1 MPSPQSQFCL
11 PRRRRRAAA
20 STLVLLAVAT
30 LSACGWGE
38 TAKPAPSPVPSVG
51 SAAGRFVGSEACGSC
66 HASEFEAW
74 GKSSH
79 RATLRPW
86 SASEP
91 LRAAGSH
98 GPFHLGADGQ
108 ATGPGTDGSP
118 LTGRVEFL
126 LGGRDR
132 EDVLVRLPDGRLQV
146 FPLSYDVGK
155 GVTFAPL
162 TALAGGNA
170 PPADTVEYW
179 TRAGRNADLACYGC
193 HATGQI
199 LTVAGRS
206 PSGLALPASQLVE
219 TGVGCEAC
227 HGPGGPHIDAATKR
241 QPSRS
246 LVRLAKGTGA
256 ATSIATCASCHA
268 LREVLASPFSS
279 APAHRYGE
287 PLTVASDPLLSV
299 PSNFEF
305 RDPLFPDF
313 RPATFQQ
320 EAVAFGQ
327 NGCAT
332 KGGMVC
338 ASCHDPHAGGTVPAL
353 AAADGGDSICAPCH
367 APVVKAGRE
376 HAGRDPAAPGGRCL
390 DCHMP
395 ATLRGPASSPS
406 RDHLFA
412 VATSEGRRRIARA
425 VASARERG
433 REGVTELGRQARD
446 AGAPWFVRW
455 ASLQHLVAPMPGPV
469 PLEARE
475 AAKSALSDPDPALR
489 RAAARAL
496 ARIGDAR
503 DAEAIQR
510 ASSDEDPWVALDA
523 ARALGALG
531 LPTAGGR
538 LLQLLQRPDLAA
550 DARAQFAYGHA
561 CVVGQDHARG
571 EKALRRALE
580 LNPYLLPA
588 MNDLGLAL
596 VGQGRRDEARAVW
609 RTALDVNPRLATAR
623 DNLAQLDQSRENQRE
638 NTDR

>member
-1 MPSPQSQFCL
+1 
-11 PRRRRRAAA
+11 
-20 STLVLLAVAT
+20 
-30 LSACGWGE
+30 
-38 TAKPAPSPVPSVG
+38 
-51 SAAGRFVGSEACGSC
+51 VGSEACRTC
-66 HASEFEAW
+66 HASEFAAW
-74 GKSSH
+74 SGSRH
-79 RATLRPW
+79 HATLRRW
-86 SASEP
+86 EATQP
-91 LRAAGSH
+91 LRAAGEY
-98 GPFHLGADGQ
+98 GGFRLEADGL
-108 ATGPGTDGSP
+108 ASGPAADGAP
-118 LTGRVEFL
+118 LSGRVELL
-126 LGGRDR
+126 LGGRHR

-146 FPLSYDVGK
+146 FPLSFDVDK
-155 GVTFAPL
+155 GATFAPL
-162 TALAGGNA
+162 PALGGGNA
-170 PPADTVEYW
+170 PPADTVEFW

-227 HGPGGPHIDAATKR
+227 HGPGGPHVDAAGKR
-241 QPSRS
+241 QPSKS
-246 LVRLAKGTGA
+246 LVRLPKGVPA
-256 ATSIATCASCHA
+256 ATSIATCAACHA
-268 LREVLASPFSS
+268 LREVLPSPFSS

-287 PLTVASDPLLSV
+287 PLTTAADPLLSL
-299 PSNFEF
+299 PSNLEF
-305 RDPLFPDF
+305 RDPFFPDL

-332 KGGMVC
+332 KGGMDC
-338 ASCHDPHAGGTVPAL
+338 ASCHDPHVGGTVPAL
-353 AAADGGDSICAPCH
+353 AADDGGDSICAPCH
-367 APVVKAGRE
+367 AAVLQAGRA

-395 ATLRGPASSPS
+395 ATLRGPASAPA
-406 RDHLFA
+406 RDHTFA
-412 VATSEGRRRIARA
+412 VTADKRRRRIAHA

-433 REGVTELGRQARD
+433 RDGIAELARQARD
-446 AGAPWFVRW
+446 ANAPWFVRW
-455 ASLQHLVAPMPGPV
+455 AALQLLVAPVPGPV
-469 PLEARE
+469 PAEARE
-475 AAKSALSDPDPALR
+475 AAKAALSDPDPALR

-503 DAEAIQR
+503 DAEAVHR
-510 ASSDEDPWVALDA
+510 ATSDEDPWVALDA
-523 ARALGALG
+523 ARALGALD

-561 CVVGQDHARG
+561 CVVGQDAARG

-609 RTALDVNPRLATAR
+609 QSALDVNPRLATAR
-623 DNLAQLDQSRENQRE
+623 DNLAELDQSRENQRDS
-638 NTDR
+638 TDR